1 MEKVKKIILLLI
13 VLVLLAGIIL
23 VTVNF
28 VLSKTDV
35 KKNPVITME
44 FEGYG
49 TVKIELYPDKAPN
62 TVKNFIRL
70 AQRGY
75 YDGKTITDVEDK
87 LIRGGL
93 TETTD
98 EDGNTTTS
106 GPKYSDLKDLG
117 EGQNDAAYNIAG
129 EFIENGFNDNTLS
142 HQRGVISMYRL
153 TAANYQ
159 NEIAMIQLMGD
170 AYDSYI
176 DSLIDDMNDSQNGGF
191 FILTEDAPEFDGQ
204 FAAFGKVI
212 EGMDVVD
219 AMSKVEL
226 QKATTT
232 TTNTDGEEVK
242 TETGETSTKPVT
254 APVISKVTVE
264 TYGVDYGEPETENYF
279 EFDDIFNMFMQNYMQ
294 GNTSLFGE

>member
-13 VLVLLAGIIL
+13 VLALIAGIVL

-44 FEGYG
+44 IEGYG
-49 TVKIELYPDKAPN
+49 TVKIELYPDMAPN
-62 TVKNFIRL
+62 TVKNFVRL

-75 YDGKTITDVEDK
+75 YDGKTITDIEDK

-93 TETTD
+93 EVTTA
-98 EDGNTTTS
+98 EDGKTTTS
-106 GPKYSDLKDLG
+106 GPKYSNLHDLAEGEKDR
-117 EGQNDAAYNIAG
+117 AYNIPG

-142 HQRGVISMYRL
+142 HQRGVISMYRI

-159 NEIAMIQLMGD
+159 SELAMVKLMGEQ
-170 AYDSYI
+170 YSSYA
-176 DSLIDDMNDSQNGGF
+176 DTLVENMQDSQNGGF
-191 FILTEDAPEFDGQ
+191 FIVTEDAPEFDGQ
-204 FAAFGKVI
+204 FAAFGRVI

-219 AMSKVEL
+219 AISKIEL

-232 TTNTDGEEVK
+232 DENGNDTATDEN
-242 TETGETSTKPVT
+242 STKPVN
-254 APVISKVTVE
+254 APVISKVTAE
-264 TYGVDYGEPETENYF
+264 TYGVEYGEPETANYF